1 MDTHTSGELFRHR
14 DSRGAGISR
23 RQALFGGAT
32 LLAGAVLLDGC
43 THSNGTAAT
52 ATTAQAS
59 SKPVQ
64 GGSLR
69 VGVIGQGTLEDL
81 APSITGPPAIVRGE
95 QLYDRLF
102 DLANDLQSLTP
113 KLALSAEPN
122 ADATVW
128 TFPLRPGVTWHDGKT
143 LTAEDV
149 VYTIKAWGDKDSL
162 TFGVLNSL
170 IDYKNV
176 RASGKSTVVVPLH
189 QPSAQFPT
197 LIAVNASYG
206 IRQSGSSL
214 KTLARNPI
222 GTGPFSYKSFTP
234 GAQSTFVANRN
245 YWQHGGPH
253 VDELVVNSSF
263 TDPTAM
269 VNALEGGQLD
279 VATLLPPLAGKQA
292 AGGAF
297 TLLRAPSP
305 NATFF
310 YMDTTTAPFKDVR
323 VRQAMKLVVDRKALI
338 DGALAGF
345 GTVGNDLFGGGAE
358 YFDSSLVSTRDVDKA
373 KSLLRAAGQSGL
385 TASLATSDA
394 FPGAKA
400 AATLFAQQAKEAGVT
415 IRLDVKPAASYYDSS
430 AGFPWHFG
438 QDYSSPQASL
448 AAWYRLFL
456 IEYNETRWDAP
467 GDSALQAAF
476 VETDKSKAA
485 EKWAVAQKEQFDNG
499 GNIVWGNSDLLDGL
513 GKKVRGIPPSPV
525 NCSNNYRYVDA
536 WLV

>member
-1 MDTHTSGELFRHR
+1 MDDRSTGLPLGNS
-14 DSRGAGISR
+14 DVASAGISR
-23 RQALFGGAT
+23 RHALFGGAA
-32 LLAGAVLLDGC
+32 LIAGAVLLDGC
-43 THSNGTAAT
+43 THSSGTSPSAT
-52 ATTAQAS
+52 AKAS
-59 SKPVQ
+59 GKPVR

-102 DLANDLQSLTP
+102 DLASDLKSLTP

-128 TFPLRPGVTWHDGKT
+128 TFKLRDGVTWHDGKT

-149 VYTIKAWGDKDSL
+149 VYTIKGWGDKDSL
-162 TFGVLNSL
+162 TFGSLNSL

-176 RASGKSTVVVPLH
+176 RSSGKLTVIVPLLK
-189 QPSAQFPT
+189 PSAQFPT
-197 LIAVNASYG
+197 LSAVNASYSV
-206 IRQSGSSL
+206 RQSGSSL
-214 KTLARNPI
+214 KTLARRPI

-234 GAQSTFVANRN
+234 GAQSTFVANRD
-245 YWQHGGPH
+245 YWQHGGPYI
-253 VDELVVNSSF
+253 DELIVNSSF

-292 AGGAF
+292 AAGAF

-310 YMDTTTAPFKDVR
+310 YMDITSAPFKDVR
-323 VRQAMKLVVDRKALI
+323 VRQALKLVADRQALI

-345 GTVGNDLFGGGAE
+345 GTPGNDLFGAGSE
-358 YFDSSLVSTRDVDKA
+358 YFDSTLKSVRDVDKA
-373 KSLLRAAGQSGL
+373 KSLLRSAGQSGL
-385 TASLATSDA
+385 TVSLSTSKA
-394 FPGAKA
+394 FPGAEE
-400 AATLFAQQAKEAGVT
+400 AATLFAQQAKEAGVN
-415 IRLDVKPAASYYDSS
+415 IRLDVKSAASYYDSS

-448 AAWYRLFL
+448 AAWYRLFF
-456 IEYNETRWDAP
+456 IEYNETRWDVP

-476 VETDKSKAA
+476 VEIDKSKAA
-485 EKWAVAQKEQFDNG
+485 EKWAIAQKEQFDNG
-499 GNIVWGNSDLLDGL
+499 GAIVWGNSDLLDGL
-513 GKKVRGIPPSPV
+513 AKRVRGIPPSPV

-536 WLV
+536 WVV